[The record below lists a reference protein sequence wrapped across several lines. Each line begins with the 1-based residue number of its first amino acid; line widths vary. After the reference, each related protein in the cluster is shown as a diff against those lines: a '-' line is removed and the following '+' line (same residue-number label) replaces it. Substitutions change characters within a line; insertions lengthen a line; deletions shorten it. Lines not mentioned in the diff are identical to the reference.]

1 MLGVFYNHIVLLSYI
16 LLGILAIWPSGHLAI
31 WPSGYQT
38 ICNEYRYYLKWG
50 IPEQNYKNVAQQD

>member
-16 LLGILAIWPSGHLAI
+16 LLGILAI